1 MSIILTDSIMRIE
14 KEVIKFSAALA
25 PRAGGSIFIT
35 CADRYFLDI
44 IFFTKELERLI
55 AKRDVYDAERKYGT
69 AYEEISQYP
78 YYINLLRNAD
88 RAYMR
93 FDDSAKRPFFEIVE
107 ISVPL
112 GEVED

>member
-1 MSIILTDSIMRIE
+1 MRIE

-78 YYINLLRNAD
+78 YYIDLLRNACLLYTSD
-88 RAYMR
+88 AA
-93 FDDSAKRPFFEIVE
+93 DDLTRVD
-107 ISVPL
+107 L
-112 GEVED
+112 GGRRIIKKK

>member
-1 MSIILTDSIMRIE
+1 MRIE

-78 YYINLLRNAD
+78 YYIDLLRNAD

-93 FDDSAKRPFFEIVE
+93 FDIALRDLFLR
-107 ISVPL
+107 L
-112 GEVED
+112 